1 MTLSEVNNASKR
13 KEITQEPKEN
23 DLEESKEA
31 ETILKTHKIT
41 DESQL
46 EEIVAEIKIK
56 TKQIQKIPITVNS
69 GQLVEAATLDS
80 HAKTLYESIASLE
93 KSTEFVEIPMSNTS
107 MPPSTYRAGTPCF
120 ANSKWSER

>member
-1 MTLSEVNNASKR
+1 MFNAEFSELGIHFEEMREEIEKKIVELENEREVLLEKSENLSD
-13 KEITQEPKEN
+13 

-80 HAKTLYESIASLE
+80 HAKTL
-93 KSTEFVEIPMSNTS
+93 
-107 MPPSTYRAGTPCF
+107 
-120 ANSKWSER
+120 